1 MTLTASSSVLRNWR
15 SALWSSS
22 ESDFKSSLTLKFSKQ
37 LATILK
43 IAKGNRIVLIV
54 LRRLFQS
61 HLIIKKGVESYR
73 LKSTQTM
80 AILPRRFL
88 GLRGRIFAQE
98 ERRIAWAFVNSSLV
112 SLELL
117 ALSTVRDGFFFGKL
131 IVAWDWERVRGM
143 MAAQLGTK
151 KGTGHLVNM

>member
-1 MTLTASSSVLRNWR
+1 
-15 SALWSSS
+15 
-22 ESDFKSSLTLKFSKQ
+22 
-37 LATILK
+37 
-43 IAKGNRIVLIV
+43 
-54 LRRLFQS
+54 
-61 HLIIKKGVESYR
+61 
-73 LKSTQTM
+73 M

-131 IVAWDWERVRGM
+131 IVA
-143 MAAQLGTK
+143 
-151 KGTGHLVNM
+151 

>member
-1 MTLTASSSVLRNWR
+1 M
-15 SALWSSS
+15 
-22 ESDFKSSLTLKFSKQ
+22 
-37 LATILK
+37 K
-43 IAKGNRIVLIV
+43 ITKGNRIVLLV
-54 LRRLFQS
+54 LRKLFQS
-61 HLIIKKGVESYR
+61 HPIIKKEVESYR

-88 GLRGRIFAQE
+88 GLRGRIFAQG

-131 IVAWDWERVRGM
+131 IVACDWERV
-143 MAAQLGTK
+143 
-151 KGTGHLVNM
+151 